1 MLQSWAVVSLVLR
14 EQEAWERAQESGVS
28 VTGTADLGEEKM
40 EKEVGAMS
48 VGGATSTWDP
58 GPDAA
63 AERKGWPGISNPK
76 IPSLAEASA
85 LMDRH

>member
-1 MLQSWAVVSLVLR
+1 MPTAQVLEVSFPPECGWWEEVLQSWAVVSLVLR

-63 AERKGWPGISNPK
+63 AERKG
-76 IPSLAEASA
+76 
-85 LMDRH
+85 